1 MTADK
6 IIRIGGASGFWGESD
21 MAVPQ
26 FLQAAENGQKLDYI
40 VFDYLAEITMSIM
53 RGRGPKIPTWAMRPI
68 LSLR

>member
-1 MTADK
+1 MSNDK

-26 FLQAAENGQKLDYI
+26 FLSAAQNGQPLDYI

-53 RGRGPKIPTWAMRPI
+53 ARRGRKTRLWAMRPI